1 MDFGVRVSLFN
12 KDFNYYIIEKER
24 KKLYFR

>member
-1 MDFGVRVSLFN
+1 MDFSVRVSLFN
-12 KDFNYYIIEKER
+12 KDFNHYIIEKER